1 MNDANE
7 WLFEKLTNEDLY
19 ESLGSDS
26 EDRETPLLNILND
39 RRTLTVDTKAYDLL
53 TRAYSS
59 LQGQFTDPD
68 ITKMQSRAAMNFTIS
83 AMKRMCDLAALPVLE
98 GICLSLRPSARGNS
112 LSDLIKSFREDHG
125 SHLSADN
132 LSRVLE
138 GELLF
143 NKWLVAKEDDQIERA
158 KMMFNTVY
166 NDIKDA
172 A

>member
-1 MNDANE
+1 VNDANE

-19 ESLGSDS
+19 ESLGADSD
-26 EDRETPLLNILND
+26 DRETPLLNILND
-39 RRTLTVDTKAYDLL
+39 RRTLKVDIKAYALL
-53 TRAYSS
+53 TRAYSA

-68 ITKMQSRAAMNFTIS
+68 ITKMQSSVAMNFTIS

-98 GICLSLRPSARGNS
+98 GICLALRPSARGNS
-112 LSDLIKSFREDHG
+112 LSDSIKSFREEHG

-132 LSRVLE
+132 LSQVLE

-143 NKWLVAKEDDQIERA
+143 NKWLVTQDPAHVGHA
-158 KMMFNTVY
+158 KMLFKTVY

>member
-1 MNDANE
+1 VNDADE

-19 ESLGSDS
+19 ESLGVDSD
-26 EDRETPLLNILND
+26 DRETPLLNILND
-39 RRTLTVDTKAYDLL
+39 RRTLTVDIKAYDLL

-83 AMKRMCDLAALPVLE
+83 AMKRMCNLAALPVLDE
-98 GICLSLRPSARGNS
+98 ICLSLRSGARGS
-112 LSDLIKSFREDHG
+112 HLSDSIKSFREEHG
-125 SHLSADN
+125 SYLSADN

-143 NKWLVAKEDDQIERA
+143 SKWLITKDLVHVERA
-158 KMMFNTVY
+158 KVLFKTVSLT
-166 NDIKDA
+166 A
-172 A
+172 T